1 LSVVSR
7 WGKNKFVDQFL
18 PESDTMVEIDL
29 EDANRRPPSGRLAHE
44 YRPIPSKMA
53 RPLVASR
60 IEKRDDF
67 SCLGVDTSDVWPFVT
82 VARKTAE
89 AKVARLCHTFVIFC
103 DDVVDL
109 KRNSLVFLR
118 DLAILAT
125 VSGSPPYQFLQ
136 RTIHACSIRPCL
148 LFPDVIVSL
157 KRSAGPR
164 LQDIQQVTD
173 QFVPARGGIVL
184 GSQRSRA
191 SLGG

>member
-1 LSVVSR
+1 
-7 WGKNKFVDQFL
+7 
-18 PESDTMVEIDL
+18 MIEIDL

-60 IEKRDDF
+60 IEKRDNF
-67 SCLGVDTSDVWPFVT
+67 SRHGVDTSDVRPFVT
-82 VARKTAE
+82 VARKTAK

-118 DLAILAT
+118 DLAVLAT
-125 VSGSPPYQFLQ
+125 VPGSPPNQFLQ

-148 LFPDVIVSL
+148 LFPDPIASL
-157 KRSAGPR
+157 KRTAGSR

-173 QFVPARGGIVL
+173 QFVSARDGVF
-184 GSQRSRA
+184 
-191 SLGG
+191 LGGQRARTSFG